1 MAENRKY
8 RIRVDGILVDVSEE
22 VYHAYYSMERHTRTL
37 DEKDIRNGKVLYS
50 DLDTDE
56 LLGEE
61 MLPNRNAEQVEDSA
75 ICRVLREKLH
85 HQLAMLSAQDIRPA
99 QGSCFC
105 RWATTPA
112 PSSLT
117 REVRSGR
124 WMIWERCTVI
134 LITADSLA
142 LSPARTV
149 SAD

>member
-85 HQLAMLSAQDIRPA
+85 P
-99 QGSCFC
+99 G
-105 RWATTPA
+105 
-112 PSSLT
+112 
-117 REVRSGR
+117 
-124 WMIWERCTVI
+124 IWN
-134 LITADSLA
+134 
-142 LSPARTV
+142 
-149 SAD
+149 

>member
-8 RIRVDGILVDVSEE
+8 RIRVNGILVDVSEE

-85 HQLAMLSAQDIRPA
+85 HQLAMRSAQDMELIQALYFECLTEREYA
-99 QGSCFC
+99 QRIGISQKGVNK
-105 RWATTPA
+105 RRQKVLEKLRGMMKAK
-112 PSSLT
+112 
-117 REVRSGR
+117 
-124 WMIWERCTVI
+124 
-134 LITADSLA
+134 
-142 LSPARTV
+142 
-149 SAD
+149 